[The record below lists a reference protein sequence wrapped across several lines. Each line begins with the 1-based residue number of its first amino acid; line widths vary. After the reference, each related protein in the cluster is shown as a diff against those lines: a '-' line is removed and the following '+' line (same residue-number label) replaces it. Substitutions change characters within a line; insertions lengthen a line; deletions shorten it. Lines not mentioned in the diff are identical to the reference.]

1 MLNQES
7 NQKLLTWNIA
17 KPLAIPP
24 LAFASGSIQKSD

>member
-17 KPLAIPP
+17 KLLAIPP
-24 LAFASGSIQKSD
+24 LALGSGSNK